1 MLLREVNDPRFAG
14 VTLSEVEVS
23 RDLSHAKVF
32 VTLPADAD
40 VTATIKA
47 LNNASG
53 YLRRGLA
60 QRLHLRY
67 LPQLRFKHDTALE
80 RAHRL
85 SELIDRA
92 VAEDERRGRGPGGRG
107 DGREG

>member
-23 RDLSHAKVF
+23 RDLSHAKVY
-32 VTLPADAD
+32 VTLPAGADAS
-40 VTATIKA
+40 ATVKA

-53 YLRRGLA
+53 YLRHGLS

-67 LPQLRFKHDTALE
+67 LPALRFEHDTALE

-85 SELIDRA
+85 TELIDTA
-92 VAEDERRGRGPGGRG
+92 VAEDERREREAGGQG
-107 DGREG
+107 EKEG